1 MAIDPRDFRNT
12 VGCFA
17 TGVTVITAEIDGE
30 PRGMTANAFT
40 SVSLDPP
47 LLLVCVGKTA
57 HLGLAIHGVT
67 HFSVNI
73 LSDTQQDLSAYFSG
87 GWKTDVPP
95 PFTLIPW
102 EAAHRIDG
110 AIAAL
115 GCITDRIHDAGD
127 HWIVLGRV
135 VSLHRAD
142 EGRPLVFH
150 RGHYGL

>member
-1 MAIDPRDFRNT
+1 MPIDAREFRHT

-17 TGVTVITAEIDGE
+17 TGVTVITAEINGE

-47 LLLVCVGKTA
+47 LVLFCVGKKA
-57 HLGLAIHGVT
+57 HLAQAIHAVT

-73 LSDTQQDLSAYFSG
+73 LSDAQQDLSTYFAG
-87 GWKTDVPP
+87 GWKADTPP

-102 EAAHRIDG
+102 DAAHRIDG
-110 AIAAL
+110 AIAAI
-115 GCITDRIHDAGD
+115 GCLTDAIHDAGD

-135 VSLHRAD
+135 LALHRAD
-142 EGRPLVFH
+142 EGQPLVFH